1 MPNEVRAQ
9 SIALDEVNEVL
20 KYWDIGL
27 VTKIE
32 SMRGGSRQ
40 SPKVCIVAERG
51 TFVLKRRPIHK
62 ADSERILFA
71 HQVMLAAGAVGLPI
85 PFVQV
90 ARNQSTFQFSERGVY
105 ELFLFLNG
113 ERWKRAPRQAHEAG
127 RALATLHRGALK
139 MQWHGHVKAACY
151 HGNLLVV
158 EALRRAPQAIT
169 SLDAQTQHAPLPDV
183 CQQLSNLY
191 QHASAQVEELDYQ
204 NMDSQVVHGDW
215 HPGNILF
222 NADQVS
228 GVLDFDSARLEPAIA
243 DVANGLL
250 QFSVRAGPI
259 SAIAKWPHELD
270 ESLFSGFTK
279 GFAAVEAAGLH
290 EFVNMVPW
298 LMIEACIAEAA
309 IPIARTGMF
318 ATIAGEKMLGL
329 ILRRAMWLQSNAAN
343 VARKISAD
351 IAR

>member
-1 MPNEVRAQ
+1 
-9 SIALDEVNEVL
+9 
-20 KYWDIGL
+20 
-27 VTKIE
+27 
-32 SMRGGSRQ
+32 
-40 SPKVCIVAERG
+40 
-51 TFVLKRRPIHK
+51 
-62 ADSERILFA
+62 
-71 HQVMLAAGAVGLPI
+71 
-85 PFVQV
+85 
-90 ARNQSTFQFSERGVY
+90 
-105 ELFLFLNG
+105 
-113 ERWKRAPRQAHEAG
+113 
-127 RALATLHRGALK
+127 
-139 MQWHGHVKAACY
+139 
-151 HGNLLVV
+151 
-158 EALRRAPQAIT
+158 
-169 SLDAQTQHAPLPDV
+169 
-183 CQQLSNLY
+183 
-191 QHASAQVEELDYQ
+191 
-204 NMDSQVVHGDW
+204 
-215 HPGNILF
+215 
-222 NADQVS
+222 
-228 GVLDFDSARLEPAIA
+228 RLEPAIA

-318 ATIAGEKMLGL
+318 ATIAGEKMLTL